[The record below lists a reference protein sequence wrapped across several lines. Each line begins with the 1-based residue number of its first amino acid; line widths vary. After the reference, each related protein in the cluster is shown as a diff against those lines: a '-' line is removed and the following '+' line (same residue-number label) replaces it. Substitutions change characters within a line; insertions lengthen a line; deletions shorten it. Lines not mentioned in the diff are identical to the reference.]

1 MTISSMSD
9 SQSLYLDSATSTDF
23 DGVPDS
29 IDPAGIA
36 PPVVTKTLNNTL
48 YQPVNFFATK
58 SSFGSPFTIGAAG
71 AITVAG
77 YNAITS
83 FLTTAAT
90 VITDGKILATDVGAT
105 HGNGIVL
112 LTDGGLVVNQAQG
125 EITGGY
131 LGIYTKDFA
140 TVTNA
145 GIVNAGGFGV
155 FMRSGG
161 DVSNSG
167 QIIAPNAGD
176 RGNTSYNQTGI
187 DLHGAGT
194 ITNLAGG
201 TVSGFDAAGIKY
213 GVGLIVNHGLL
224 AGSLLGAYLG
234 NGGVVDNTAI
244 ITANLSSGNNA
255 VVLYRGGT
263 FNNTGYVYGEGGLG
277 YGVVFGVAASITNAG
292 TIRAG
297 NEAIQ
302 AYGAGQIVNTGLIE
316 GNKAGI
322 AFEANAADTM
332 AVIENSHTITGGT
345 DGIQIFASG
354 RISNGT
360 LSLIEGG
367 ADGILFEA
375 ASFAETATISNSG
388 VIESGQGA
396 AGIAIDFGTAVASLT
411 MGASGTLIGQVIAD
425 GAAGNR
431 LDLTGTR
438 TAVLAGIGTEI
449 TGFTTIQF
457 AGGATAAIE
466 GDVAGLADG
475 QTILGFKTADE
486 IILDGFSLSSA
497 GYVSKKG
504 FELFSGATE
513 VELGTTGKLQGDFL
527 LRAAGGATTLSAVG
541 AINTLGT
548 GDVEIM
554 LNGGKQSHEAVDAGG
569 VLEVFAGG
577 KASAAVIN
585 SAGLLEVYSGG
596 SASGSVIQAGGREI
610 IRAGG
615 VASATTLA
623 GGTLE
628 FTKGAKLLNGLHLGN
643 GGGTLQLDGGAVVP
657 GTFAVGASSSDVL
670 LLTGKSSAVLS
681 GLGTTI
687 NGFEHITFA
696 AGAAW
701 HLEGNITGIANG
713 ESFAGFAA
721 GDALTMQG
729 FGGLSGTYAD
739 GDLALFNNGA
749 TESVS
754 LGLAGGVDLLVHGP
768 SASSTITGI
777 AGTAALTLGVDAF
790 EIVTSGAV
798 ADHAVV
804 NSGGAQIV
812 VAGGTASGTILKHG
826 SLTVSAVGAADGVTI
841 SAGGSE
847 VLRGTATGLT
857 VSSGGAAT
865 LASGGTLTGG
875 TIAGGEL
882 DILAGGTLGGPLAFT
897 GTGGDL
903 GLSSPPPGNV
913 ISGFLKTDTID
924 VKGFSATSHSFISGV
939 GLELFNGAQTIT
951 LDLAGDFSNKLFKV
965 KAGAGGTVISLSANP
980 PAAPHAA
987 TAIALTTPRMTMLAP
1002 SHASGPAAILRDFT
1016 PALGAA
1022 CLCYANAQ
1030 HAMAVTQAISPNG
1043 WVTASLVTPAAA
1055 TPPAITL
1062 QP

>member
-48 YQPVNFFATK
+48 YQPGNFFATK

-826 SLTVSAVGAADGVTI
+826 SLTVSAGGAADGVTI

>member
-1 MTISSMSD
+1 MSD

-131 LGIYTKDFA
+131 LGIYAKDFA

-354 RISNGT
+354 LVSNGT
-360 LSLIEGG
+360 LSVIEGG
-367 ADGILFEA
+367 ADGIVFEGTT
-375 ASFAETATISNSG
+375 FAETATISNSG

-411 MGASGTLIGQVIAD
+411 LGASGTLIGQVIAD

-701 HLEGNITGIANG
+701 HLEGNIAGIANG

-826 SLTVSAVGAADGVTI
+826 SLTVSAGGAADGVTI

-903 GLSSPPPGNV
+903 VLSSPPPGNV

>member
-1 MTISSMSD
+1 MSD

-826 SLTVSAVGAADGVTI
+826 SLTVSAGGAADGVTI

>member
-1 MTISSMSD
+1 MSD

-90 VITDGKILATDVGAT
+90 VITDGKILATDVGTT

-140 TVTNA
+140 TITNA
-145 GIVNAGGFGV
+145 GIDNAGGFGI

-167 QIIAPNAGD
+167 QITVPTANN
-176 RGNTSYNQTGI
+176 RQVTTYNQTGI

-201 TVSGFDAAGIKY
+201 KVSGVDAAGIKY
-213 GVGLIVNHGLL
+213 GVGKIVNNGLL
-224 AGSLLGAYLG
+224 QGSLLGAYLG
-234 NGGVVDNTAI
+234 NGGVVLNSGT
-244 ITANLSSGNNA
+244 ITANAVGGNIGFNNA

-263 FNNTGYVYGEGGLG
+263 LINTGYIYGENARG
-277 YGVVFGVAASITNAG
+277 YGVAFGGAATTITNSG

-297 NEAIQ
+297 DEAIQ
-302 AYGAGQIVNTGLIE
+302 AYGSALITNTRLIE
-316 GNKAGI
+316 GNQFGI
-322 AFEANAADTM
+322 AFEANAADTL
-332 AVIENSHTITGGT
+332 AHIVNTGTITGGT
-345 DGIQIFASG
+345 AGIQLFTSG
-354 RISNGT
+354 LVSNGT
-360 LSLIEGG
+360 LSVIEGG
-367 ADGILFEA
+367 ADGILFEGTT
-375 ASFAETATISNSG
+375 FAETATISNSG

-411 MGASGTLIGQVIAD
+411 LGASGTLIGQVIAD

-826 SLTVSAVGAADGVTI
+826 SLTVSAGGAADGVTI

-903 GLSSPPPGNV
+903 VLSSPPPGNV

-924 VKGFSATSHSFISGV
+924 VDGFSATSHSFISGV

-987 TAIALTTPRMTMLAP
+987 TAIPLTTPRMTMLAP
-1002 SHASGPAAILRDFT
+1002 SHASGPAAIFRDFT

>member
-1 MTISSMSD
+1 VTISSMSD

-826 SLTVSAVGAADGVTI
+826 SLTVSAGGAADGVTI

>member
-826 SLTVSAVGAADGVTI
+826 SLTVSAGGAADGVTI